1 VSRIEVNMTVS
12 RRNHEVPRVLE
23 QALPS
28 DADLVSRVRSGER
41 WAADALYRRHAPD
54 VLRVV
59 LRLTANRADAEDVL
73 HDAFVRALANVDSLR
88 DAASFPGWLTRIAIQ
103 EARMK
108 LRRANMLRRLGFGY
122 VADATLDALAA
133 PGIDPASHAEL
144 ARIARELQRFSADD
158 RIAWVLRH
166 VEGRDLQEIADLTD
180 VSLATAKRRLTRASE
195 ALRTHLALNDEGGVM

>member
-1 VSRIEVNMTVS
+1 MTVA
-12 RRNHEVPRVLE
+12 RRNHEVPRVLD

-28 DADLVSRVRSGER
+28 DAELVSRVRSGER

-73 HDAFVRALANVDSLR
+73 HDAFVRALARLDSLR
-88 DAASFPGWLTRIAIQ
+88 DAAAFAGWLTRIAIQ

-108 LRRANMLRRLGFGY
+108 LRRANMLRRLGFGH

-133 PGIDPASHAEL
+133 EGIDPASHTEL
-144 ARIARELQRFSADD
+144 ARIAKELQRFSADE

-180 VSLATAKRRLTRASE
+180 VSLATAKRRLTRASDT
-195 ALRTHLALNDEGGVM
+195 LRTHLALNNEEGVP